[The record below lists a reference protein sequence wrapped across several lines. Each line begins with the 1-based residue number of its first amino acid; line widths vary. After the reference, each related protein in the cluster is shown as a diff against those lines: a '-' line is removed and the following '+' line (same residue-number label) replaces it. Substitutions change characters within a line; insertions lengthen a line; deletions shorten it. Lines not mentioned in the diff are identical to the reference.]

1 MLIGEFYARARRG
14 FPSPEAHAWKA
25 SPPATCPP
33 PHRNPPARRFF
44 SSWRTR
50 WTSRKA
56 APQHAN
62 GNPKQESTHGP
73 ACNARNATARH
84 LFSVL
89 MRCTAATRPRQ
100 RGRRGRRSARQ
111 GQRASPR
118 PCAPPVALPGVP
130 MRHRRRPPVVRP
142 TEPERLPA
150 GYAVTRTP
158 TPTEGASGTSEAGRV
173 ATSPWLGPAG
183 AAERAPSAGR
193 RFAFVPNSY
202 PTAQKQKGRFV
213 RTGLSA

>member
-1 MLIGEFYARARRG
+1 M
-14 FPSPEAHAWKA
+14 
-25 SPPATCPP
+25 PAAAPK
-33 PHRNPPARRFF
+33 PAREAVF

-62 GNPKQESTHGP
+62 GNHKQESTHRP

-84 LFSVL
+84 LLSVL
-89 MRCTAATRPRQ
+89 VRCTAATRPRQ
-100 RGRRGRRSARQ
+100 RGRRSRRSAWQ
-111 GQRASPR
+111 GHRASPR
-118 PCAPPVALPGVP
+118 PCAPPVALPGAP

-158 TPTEGASGTSEAGRV
+158 TPTERPRPRAAPARPGA
-173 ATSPWLGPAG
+173 WLHRPGLVLLAQPH
-183 AAERAPSAGR
+183 ERQAQAD
-193 RFAFVPNSY
+193 VLHSY
-202 PTAQKQKGRFV
+202 PI
-213 RTGLSA
+213 RTQPRKSKKASSRELA